1 MQAYV
6 AGQWDGAYDGTGAFN
21 ALTST
26 FGFDVEVII
35 PPPSSAILG
44 LYDQR
49 NAHIESIAKLGRMGW
64 QKATGYNDRALVEA
78 QIGRWK
84 TVIGAALKSRK
95 IDTQITEVQ
104 IGAKALNRMTS
115 LGRAVF
121 EPV

>member
-1 MQAYV
+1 MQRCFQCTDNRV
-6 AGQWDGAYDGTGAFN
+6 RVGRRGDPSTHRRQAF
-21 ALTST
+21 AKQTPR
-26 FGFDVEVII
+26 G
-35 PPPSSAILG
+35 PKSATLG

-49 NAHIESIAKLGRMGW
+49 DAHIESIAKIGRMGW
-64 QKATGYNDRALVEA
+64 QKTSGYNDRALVEA

-84 TVIGAALKSRK
+84 AVIGNALKSRK
-95 IDTQITEVQ
+95 IDTQIAEVQ